1 MTITTT
7 ASQTV
12 IEGNGVTT
20 AFAFSFVAGL
30 ATNIAVTYTDP
41 DGNSSI
47 LSPSDYNL
55 VLNPPASGQIWGVG
69 GTVTY
74 PLSGSP
80 IPSDSTLT
88 IQRLMPLTQTTT
100 ISNQG
105 TFYPQV
111 VEAALDRLT
120 MLIQQ
125 NAARSGLFRG
135 TWASEVSY
143 NTGDVVIDGAA
154 GDDTGN
160 YYLCAQSNVSSTWA
174 ADLAAGDWTLSLD
187 IQDLLALAAE
197 AAATV
202 LIATSSTNDV
212 IIGTGSQT
220 LEIEAGKEFQEG
232 MFVVASDAEN
242 PANYM
247 IGQVTSYSG
256 TSLTFDVTATG
267 GSGTPSSWNVGVAG
281 SPGPTGAQG
290 PSGSLPI
297 AAAGGTANALTA
309 TWTGITVA
317 DKTVGLVILG
327 AAVTVTNPTLAVN
340 GGTAYTITARGGQA
354 LQIGDLPA
362 ANFVAQIEYNAA
374 NTRWELLNPAPNPP
388 IASKTLLANTSGS
401 SAPSSCFTS
410 SSARISMVVST
421 PPRPSVRAASRM
433 LHANG

>member
-1 MTITTT
+1 
-7 ASQTV
+7 
-12 IEGNGVTT
+12 
-20 AFAFSFVAGL
+20 
-30 ATNIAVTYTDP
+30 
-41 DGNSSI
+41 
-47 LSPSDYNL
+47 
-55 VLNPPASGQIWGVG
+55 
-69 GTVTY
+69 
-74 PLSGSP
+74 
-80 IPSDSTLT
+80 
-88 IQRLMPLTQTTT
+88 
-100 ISNQG
+100 
-105 TFYPQV
+105 
-111 VEAALDRLT
+111 
-120 MLIQQ
+120 
-125 NAARSGLFRG
+125 
-135 TWASEVSY
+135 
-143 NTGDVVIDGAA
+143 
-154 GDDTGN
+154 
-160 YYLCAQSNVSSTWA
+160 
-174 ADLAAGDWTLSLD
+174 
-187 IQDLLALAAE
+187 
-197 AAATV
+197 
-202 LIATSSTNDV
+202 
-212 IIGTGSQT
+212 
-220 LEIEAGKEFQEG
+220 

-362 ANFVAQIEYNAA
+362 ANFVAQVEYNAA

-401 SAPSSCFTS
+401 SAPAVSTGLSALLDAVFGATRGTTLVRGS
-410 SSARISMVVST
+410 SSWAEVGPGSSGQALTSNGTDLVMGTPTNQTITLSGDVSGSGTTGISTSLAGIVGAQTVGVTAVGTSGRAVSFT
-421 PPRPSVRAASRM
+421 IDSKGRVTGVS
-433 LHANG
+433 NCNCTTNCDCGC